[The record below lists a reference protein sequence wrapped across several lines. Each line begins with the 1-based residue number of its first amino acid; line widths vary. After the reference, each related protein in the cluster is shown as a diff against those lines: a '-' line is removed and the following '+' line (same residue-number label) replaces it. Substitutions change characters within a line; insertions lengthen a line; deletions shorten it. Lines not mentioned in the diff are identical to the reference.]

1 MEHCVHFIKSSC
13 TKGKNCPFPHVK
25 VAENARV
32 CINFQQG
39 YCQKGLECKLRH
51 ERKRKNE
58 NDEQKLANPLDAL
71 LPFKSDKEKE
81 QEKLENEIRDT
92 EIQTGWRSRFALP
105 NEPLQQLPC
114 ILKMRERM
122 DEISSEPEAMDIEDQ
137 KPPKESTKKEEIGR
151 RYLSNTKV
159 IKNCSW
165 DIPGLTLKVL

>member
-13 TKGKNCPFPHVK
+13 KKGKNCPFPHVK

-51 ERKRKNE
+51 ERKKKNE
-58 NDEQKLANPLDAL
+58 NEDQKIANPLDAL

-81 QEKLENEIRDT
+81 QEQLEKEIRNT

-105 NEPLQQLPC
+105 NHPLQQLPC
-114 ILKMRERM
+114 IVKMRKRM
-122 DEISSEPEAMDIEDQ
+122 EEMSLEPEQMEVEDR
-137 KPPKESTKKEEIGR
+137 PAKESKTKEEVGR